1 MAGSSNRGKAGDSPL
16 FLDSFIHDSHEKY
29 KHTYPLLGIGLAVV
43 IGIAFFMTWSDDSTR
58 TAIGEAHYALHVALE
73 SGDADLEGE
82 VLAEEKIKA
91 LEDVIAVHSG
101 SLAARDAQFHIARLK
116 VESKD
121 PSGLAELRAWKNENK
136 DAFPLWSMAALV
148 EASALLDSGNSAEAA
163 EILLTFT
170 ESLPEDSANAR
181 QLRMR
186 AANAW
191 FLAGEVETAK
201 KQLGLLT
208 AELETLKEKQGDD
221 FSRVESF
228 LLDDATDMLERID
241 SLDVELLARFI
252 KAGSSED
259 MQYETYLQRHQ
270 TEAPGMPSIPASEDA
285 KEAPAVESN

>member
-1 MAGSSNRGKAGDSPL
+1 
-16 FLDSFIHDSHEKY
+16 
-29 KHTYPLLGIGLAVV
+29 
-43 IGIAFFMTWSDDSTR
+43 
-58 TAIGEAHYALHVALE
+58 
-73 SGDADLEGE
+73 
-82 VLAEEKIKA
+82 
-91 LEDVIAVHSG
+91 
-101 SLAARDAQFHIARLK
+101 
-116 VESKD
+116 
-121 PSGLAELRAWKNENK
+121 
-136 DAFPLWSMAALV
+136 MAALV